1 MALVRVMISKNCI
14 KGEKCFEMRGEV
26 MVLYNY
32 KYINWGGEEAFRKGL
47 THART
52 LNFTGVPTATEAE
65 NLKER

>member
-1 MALVRVMISKNCI
+1 
-14 KGEKCFEMRGEV
+14 